1 VSKVKEALKG
11 LIVRTLSPRM
21 QQRIR
26 AYYLARRVVTSNTFH
41 EREMHVLASLVAPGD
56 FVADIGANV
65 GAYTKELSRLV
76 GAEGVV
82 YAFEPVAANHS
93 ILETVIRKGR
103 LGNVQTFRIAL
114 GAKHEERKIA
124 IPELGG
130 FTGYYWARFARE
142 GEPGEKVTVSTL
154 DEMVKSGVLKRL
166 DFLKCDVEGAEIEVL
181 SGASTLL
188 ESARPAWLIEVARDT
203 SAAVFA
209 LLARHGYRAFVYA
222 DTLIPTDGYRDGE
235 YSNYF
240 FVHPG
245 SGVWQRLP
253 RAQEN

>member
-1 VSKVKEALKG
+1 
-11 LIVRTLSPRM
+11 M
-21 QQRIR
+21 QQRVR
-26 AYYLARRVVTSNTFH
+26 AYYLARRVIDSKTFH

-76 GAEGVV
+76 GTEGTV

-93 ILETVIRKGR
+93 ILEAVIRKGR
-103 LGNVQTFRIAL
+103 LGNVQTFRVAL
-114 GAKHEERKIA
+114 GAEHGEREIA

-142 GEPGEKVTVSTL
+142 GESGERVTVSTL
-154 DEMVKSGVLKRL
+154 DEMVKSGILRRL
-166 DFLKCDVEGAEIEVL
+166 DFVKCDVEGAEHEVL
-181 SGASTLL
+181 NGASTLL
-188 ESARPAWLIEVARDT
+188 ESGRPAWLIEVARET

-209 LLARHGYRAFVYA
+209 LLTRHGYRAFVYA
-222 DTLIPTDGYRDGE
+222 DQLVPTNAYRDGE

-245 SGVWQRLP
+245 SAAWRRLQL
-253 RAQEN
+253 AE

>member
-1 VSKVKEALKG
+1 
-11 LIVRTLSPRM
+11 M

-26 AYYLARRVVTSNTFH
+26 GYYLARRVVRSNTFH

-76 GAEGVV
+76 GAEGRV

-114 GAKHEERKIA
+114 GAKSEERKIA

-142 GEPGEKVTVSTL
+142 GEAGEKVSVATL
-154 DEMVKSGVLKRL
+154 DEMVKVGALARL
-166 DFLKCDVEGAEIEVL
+166 AFIKCDVEGAEHEVL

-188 ESARPAWLIEVARDT
+188 ESGRPTWLIEVARET

-209 LLARHGYRAFVYA
+209 LLTRHGYRAFVYA
-222 DTLIPTDGYRDGE
+222 DTLVPTDAYRDGE

-240 FVHPG
+240 FVHPS
-245 SGVWQRLP
+245 SGAWRRLP
-253 RAQEN
+253 VSQ